1 MLSKVNKYNKF
12 LGSGQIIKF
21 DNDYDYLHD
30 NLINYILV
38 KHNDKQYLFDYKLN
52 KTIVYNLRSD
62 SRVRLP
68 ILFNDY
74 IFWKQIDSFDQNN
87 ILIADKIRKQVLKYS
102 KKFKNNLLGIGGE
115 YYMYFNFINTCKY
128 IGISN
133 HKSIIEDANF
143 NMWDNRNNYLV
154 DYNDMDSYPEISG
167 TYDVIINVYNLH
179 ENIIKYVNDN
189 DVQNIIII
197 SCNLPDNKLK
207 LLAKTFSL
215 KNFTHILNFK
225 SWITIIFANKIIK
238 I

>member
-21 DNDYDYLHD
+21 ENDYDCLHD
-30 NLINYILV
+30 NLINYILI
-38 KHNDKQYLFDYKLN
+38 KHGEKQYLFDYKLN
-52 KTIVYNLRSD
+52 KIIKYK
-62 SRVRLP
+62 RLP

-87 ILIADKIRKQVLKYS
+87 ILIANKIRNQVLKYS
-102 KKFKNNLLGIGGE
+102 KQFKNNLLGIGGE
-115 YYMYFNFINTCKY
+115 YYIYFNFINCKKY

-154 DYNDMDSYPEISG
+154 DYNNIDSYPKISS

-179 ENIIKYVNDN
+179 ENIIKYINDN
-189 DVQNIIII
+189 DIQNIIII
-197 SCNLPDNKLK
+197 ACNLPDNKLK
-207 LLAKTFSL
+207 LLAKTFRL
-215 KNFTHILNFK
+215 KSFTHILNFK
-225 SWITIIFANKIIK
+225 SWITIIYANKKLK